1 VTYEDISCRQVVE
14 LITDY
19 LEGELAT
26 DDRLIVERHLAE
38 CEGCA
43 AYLEQMRETIR
54 ITGALRDE
62 DVPSEVMDPLME
74 AFRNLRR

>member
-1 VTYEDISCRQVVE
+1 VTYEDIPCQQVVE

-19 LEGELAT
+19 LEGELTT
-26 DDRLIVERHLAE
+26 DNMLIVERHLAA

-54 ITGALRDE
+54 ATGALRDE
-62 DVPSEVMDPLME
+62 DVPPAVMDPLIE

>member
-1 VTYEDISCRQVVE
+1 VTYEDIPCRQVIE
-14 LITDY
+14 LVTDY
-19 LEGELAT
+19 LEGQLPT
-26 DDRLIVERHLAE
+26 DDMLIVERHLSM

-54 ITGALRDE
+54 ATGALRDE
-62 DVPSEVMDPLME
+62 DVPAEVMEPLIE

>member
-1 VTYEDISCRQVVE
+1 MTYEDIPCRQVVE
-14 LITDY
+14 LITEF
-19 LEGELAT
+19 LEAELPT
-26 DDRLIVERHLAE
+26 DEMLIVERHLAM

-54 ITGALRDE
+54 ATGALRDE
-62 DVPSEVMDPLME
+62 DVPRQVMEPLAE

>member
-1 VTYEDISCRQVVE
+1 LTYEDIPCRQVVE
-14 LITDY
+14 LVTDY

-26 DDRLIVERHLAE
+26 DDMLIVEWHLGM
-38 CEGCA
+38 CQGCA

-54 ITGALRDE
+54 ATGALRDE
-62 DVPSEVMDPLME
+62 DVPPEVMEPLVE

>member
-1 VTYEDISCRQVVE
+1 VTYEDIPCRQVVE
-14 LITDY
+14 LVTDY

-26 DDRLIVERHLAE
+26 DDMLIVERHLSM
-38 CEGCA
+38 CQGCG

-54 ITGALRDE
+54 ATGALRDE
-62 DVPSEVMDPLME
+62 DVPVEVMEPLIE

>member
-1 VTYEDISCRQVVE
+1 VTYEDIPCQQVVE

-19 LEGELAT
+19 LEGELTT
-26 DDRLIVERHLAE
+26 DDMLIVERHLAM

-54 ITGALRDE
+54 ATGALRDE
-62 DVPSEVMDPLME
+62 DVPPEVMDPLIE

>member
-1 VTYEDISCRQVVE
+1 VTYTDIPCQQVVE
-14 LITDY
+14 LVTDY

-26 DDRLIVERHLAE
+26 DEMLVVERHLGM

-54 ITGALRDE
+54 ATGALRDA
-62 DVPSEVMDPLME
+62 DVPPEVMDPLIE